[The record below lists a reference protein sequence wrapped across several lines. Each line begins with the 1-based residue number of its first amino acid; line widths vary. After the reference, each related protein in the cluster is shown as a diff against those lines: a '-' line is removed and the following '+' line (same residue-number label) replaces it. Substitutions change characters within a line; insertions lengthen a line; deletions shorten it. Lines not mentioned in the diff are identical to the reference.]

1 MADLLHVIV
10 FLPALGALLL
20 ASLPPLEHRNLKATA
35 IAITTLNFLLSLI
48 LWRAFEPAAAGFQ
61 FETNASWIA
70 AFGIRYHTAVDGLSF
85 YLILLTTFLVPVTL
99 LGSWSAV
106 ESRVREFVIAVL
118 VLETGMLGA
127 FVALDLFLF
136 YVFWE
141 AMLIP
146 MYFVIGVWGGQRRI
160 YAAVK
165 FFLFTMAGSL
175 LMLIAI
181 LYVAN
186 GPTGWDFSLRAA
198 TSRSFDPSLQA
209 WLFGAFML
217 AFAIKVPMFPVH
229 TWLPDAHTEAP
240 TAGSVILAG
249 VLLKLGIYGFV
260 RFAYPMFPQAA
271 VAYAPLIGWLAV
283 AGIIYGAVAA
293 WVQPDMKKL
302 VAYSSVS
309 HLGFCVLG
317 VAALT
322 VEGTTGAIYQCLA
335 HGISTGGLFLLV
347 GVLYERRHT
356 RLLADYGGL
365 ARRVPVFAFF
375 LVFTALASA
384 GLPTLSGFPGE
395 FMILLGTFTASS
407 PLDAVVNVPGLGGV
421 RLAQVLAVLGAT
433 GVILA
438 AVYLLWM
445 VQKVLFGPLQ
455 DPANERISDMSG
467 REIAVMLPLAA
478 LMIVLGLFPGLFLK
492 GIEPSAQRLVVG
504 VHQRAG
510 KPYQAD
516 AGVKR
521 LQPVPAARP
530 AGLVAPPPRPV
541 RLDPSRL
548 KLAPGRFDAL
558 RPEDRTVRPANP

>member
-1 MADLLHVIV
+1 MADLLNVIV
-10 FLPALGALLL
+10 YLPALGALLL

-35 IAITTLNFLLSLI
+35 IAVTTLNFLLSLI
-48 LWRAFEPAAAGFQ
+48 LWSAWSPAHAGFQ
-61 FETNASWIA
+61 FETNVGWIQS
-70 AFGIRYHTAVDGLSF
+70 FGIRYHTGVDGLSF

-99 LGSWSAV
+99 LGAWNAV
-106 ESRVREFVIAVL
+106 ETRVREFVIAIL
-118 VLETGMLGA
+118 VLESGMLGA

-146 MYFVIGVWGGQRRI
+146 MYFVIGVWGGQRRV

-165 FFLFTMAGSL
+165 FFIFTMAGSL

-186 GPTGWDFSLRAA
+186 VPTGWDFSWASA
-198 TSRSFDPSLQA
+198 VSRNFDPTLQA

-271 VAYAPLIGWLAV
+271 IAYAPIIGGLAV

-317 VAALT
+317 VAAVT
-322 VEGTTGAIYQCLA
+322 VEGMTGAVYQCLA
-335 HGISTGGLFLLV
+335 HGISTGGLFILV

-356 RLLADYGGL
+356 RLLSDYGGL
-365 ARRVPVFAFF
+365 ARKVPVFATF

-395 FMILLGTFTASS
+395 FMILLGTFTAAS
-407 PLDAVVNVPGLGGV
+407 PLDQIVNVPGLGGI
-421 RLAQVLAVLGAT
+421 RMAQVLTVLGAT

-455 DPANERISDMSG
+455 DPANERIADLSV

-478 LMIVLGLFPGLFLK
+478 LMIVLGLFPGIFLK
-492 GIEPSAQRLVVG
+492 GIEPSVQRLVTT
-504 VHQRAG
+504 VHQKAG
-510 KPYQAD
+510 QTYQAD
-516 AGVKR
+516 AGAKR
-521 LQPVPAARP
+521 LNWLPAGPGARP
-530 AGLVAPPPRPV
+530 ALQRPLRIDPN
-541 RLDPSRL
+541 RLR
-548 KLAPGRFDAL
+548 LAPGRFDAL
-558 RPEDRTVRPANP
+558 RPEDIRRPPTP